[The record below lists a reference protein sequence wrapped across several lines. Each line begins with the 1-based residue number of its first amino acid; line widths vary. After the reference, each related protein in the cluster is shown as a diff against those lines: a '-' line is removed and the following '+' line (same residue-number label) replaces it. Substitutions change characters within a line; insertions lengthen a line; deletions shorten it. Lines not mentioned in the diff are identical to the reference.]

1 MQLLGFLISRLIL
14 NEGMKSQPYRCPAG
28 KLTIGVGHNLDAK
41 PIKKADAIQ
50 ILVSDIN
57 DVISEL
63 NEKLPWWITSD
74 EPRAI
79 VLIEMS
85 FKLGI

>member
-1 MQLLGFLISRLIL
+1 MRNQ
-14 NEGMKSQPYRCPAG
+14 Q
-28 KLTIGVGHNLDAK
+28 
-41 PIKKADAIQ
+41 KKADAIQ

-63 NEKLPWWITSD
+63 NEKLPWWVTLD

-79 VLIEMS
+79 VLIEMG